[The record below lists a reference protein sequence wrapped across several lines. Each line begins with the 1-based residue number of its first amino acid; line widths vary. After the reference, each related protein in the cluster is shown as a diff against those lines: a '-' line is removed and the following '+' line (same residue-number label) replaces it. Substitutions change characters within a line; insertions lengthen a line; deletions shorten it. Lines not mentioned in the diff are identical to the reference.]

1 MHPKSMSKKLNL
13 ILILVSLPFIIYLW
27 PMSLGGDTN
36 FLMVQGQSM
45 LPTILPGSL
54 VIVKQTAPYQI
65 DDIVAYFLR
74 EGQAAKIVVHRIMDE
89 TPRGFVIQGDNNPK
103 KDKGYPT
110 EDNIIGKVVFATPY
124 VGDLLVLLRNPALLM
139 GTAVVMAGIQMEQG
153 RRKKRKERLRRIR
166 LGITRTSK
174 TVLEHKSKKKPKK
187 PNYSLFFAAIAF
199 NIFTYVALQFSI
211 GSHIVPKGDMVTGF
225 LFSTLEVSMASTVA
239 FGLYLLF
246 IIGLYFVA
254 KLYEAKSPRTNSTIR
269 KKSSLK
275 LLLGKDS
282 NPMLAVVQFLWLLFI
297 IMSLYHLITI
307 YGDVATVL

>member
-1 MHPKSMSKKLNL
+1 MSM
-13 ILILVSLPFIIYLW
+13 
-27 PMSLGGDTN
+27 GGDTN
-36 FLMVQGQSM
+36 FLMVQGKSM

-54 VIVKQTAPYQI
+54 VIIKQAAPYQI
-65 DDIVAYFLR
+65 DDIVAYFLK
-74 EGQAAKIVVHRIMDE
+74 EGRAAKIVVHRIMDE

-110 EDNIIGKVVFATPY
+110 EDNIIGKVVLSAPY
-124 VGDLLVLLRNPALLM
+124 VGDLLVSLRNPSLLI
-139 GTAVVMAGIQMEQG
+139 GSAVVMAIIQMEQG

-174 TVLEHKSKKKPKK
+174 IILEHKSKIKPKK

-199 NIFTYVALQFSI
+199 NIFTYAALQFSI
-211 GSHIVPKGDMVTGF
+211 GSNTVPKGDMVTGF
-225 LFSTLEVSMASTVA
+225 LFNILEVSMASTVA

-246 IIGLYFVA
+246 IIGLYFLA
-254 KLYEAKSPRTNSTIR
+254 KLYEVKSPRTDSTIR
-269 KKSSLK
+269 KKSKSSLK

-307 YGDVATVL
+307 FGDIATVL

>member
-1 MHPKSMSKKLNL
+1 MLPKSMSNKLNL

-54 VIVKQTAPYQI
+54 VIVKQAASYQI
-65 DDIVAYFLR
+65 DDIVAYFLK
-74 EGQAAKIVVHRIMDE
+74 EGRAAKIVVHRIMDE

-124 VGDLLVLLRNPALLM
+124 VGDLLVSLRNPALLM
-139 GTAVVMAGIQMEQG
+139 ASAVVMAGIQMEQA

-174 TVLEHKSKKKPKK
+174 TILEHKSKKKPKK

-211 GSHIVPKGDMVTGF
+211 GSNIVPKGDMVTGF
-225 LFSTLEVSMASTVA
+225 LFTTLEVSMASTVA

-246 IIGLYFVA
+246 IIGLYFLA
-254 KLYEAKSPRTNSTIR
+254 KFYEAKSPRTNSTIR

-282 NPMLAVVQFLWLLFI
+282 NPMLVVVQFLWLLFI

-307 YGDVATVL
+307 YGEIATVL